1 MVVAVSNLKLILA
14 SILDIYKVV
23 EHIDLLSIGI
33 WYQSKTI
40 SGPKNVSYDAQL
52 CPIIAKSQRAPN
64 AQLTC
69 QIIDRHF
76 EELKSCCADSQ
87 TLKDP
92 F

>member
-1 MVVAVSNLKLILA
+1 VNLKINLILRSVTA
-14 SILDIYKVV
+14 TNLALAPDDK
-23 EHIDLLSIGI
+23 E
-33 WYQSKTI
+33 I

-69 QIIDRHF
+69 QIVDRHY

-87 TLKDP
+87 TLKNP